1 MIPLHQFRLEV
12 SNCISLFRQSIG
24 GNPELIHAITTSED
38 IFASAAPENVVAT
51 QSRKCVI
58 PALTI
63 DDIIR
68 VIPAPGVVIQ
78 VIEERDC
85 VLVENPSKFWSAL
98 ATSKLS

>member
-1 MIPLHQFRLEV
+1 LEV

-38 IFASAAPENVVAT
+38 IFASAA
-51 QSRKCVI
+51 QSSPLSPVSVI

-68 VIPAPGVVIQ
+68 VIPALGVVIQ

-85 VLVENPSKFWSAL
+85 VLVENLSKFWLAL